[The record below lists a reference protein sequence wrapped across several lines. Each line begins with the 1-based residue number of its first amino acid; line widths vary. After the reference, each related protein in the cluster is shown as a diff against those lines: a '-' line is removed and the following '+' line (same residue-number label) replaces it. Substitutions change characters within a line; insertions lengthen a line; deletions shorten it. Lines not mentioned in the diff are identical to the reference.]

1 MSVNPGTE
9 LLSPQ
14 EYARRKH
21 FLDNLKGLTKSEY
34 TEIVRILQK
43 HEVQFS
49 ENKNGIFFNVAALDQ
64 AVFDDLEKFLCFTQT
79 NRQSLA
85 DRDTFLSTLK
95 QAKEIEP

>member
-1 MSVNPGTE
+1 MSNPGTE
-9 LLSPQ
+9 ILPPN

-21 FLDNLKGLTKSEY
+21 FLDSLKGLTKSEY
-34 TEIVRILQK
+34 AEIVRILQK
-43 HEVQFS
+43 HEVQVS
-49 ENKNGIFFNVAALDQ
+49 ENKNGIFFNVAALPQ
-64 AVFDDLEKFLCFTQT
+64 MVFDDLEKFICFTQT